1 MFLCILEDLGKCPNG
16 WLERSGSDKCYLFT
30 SGRDSL
36 SWDDAKRSCMLKQ
49 GHLVDINSVNERV
62 RRFIN
67 DVAVGSNIRASVLF
81 NLLNELEKAINRF
94 FATSL
99 INSIILDHEFYI
111 LFIT

>member
-1 MFLCILEDLGKCPNG
+1 MPCCRRVFNPMLYFKKYIVVRSRLCSSVCFCVYILEDLGKCPNG

-62 RRFIN
+62 R
-67 DVAVGSNIRASVLF
+67 
-81 NLLNELEKAINRF
+81 
-94 FATSL
+94 
-99 INSIILDHEFYI
+99 
-111 LFIT
+111 LFISYLSY